1 MKISIKELKTIIE
14 EELSTATSLGPGGPR
29 VGSTI
34 MALKSGTGPIMFKI
48 MSIDPEGQTATV
60 ESEQYGH
67 ETLGIPF
74 NDWKQFTTK
83 DGKTIFFN
91 DSDASWH

>member
-1 MKISIKELKTIIE
+1 MKISIKELKEIIK

-34 MALKSGTGPIMFKI
+34 MALKSGHGPIMFKI

-60 ESEQYGH
+60 ESELHGH
-67 ETLGIPF
+67 QTLGIPF
-74 NDWKQFTTK
+74 KDWKQYTTK

-91 DSDASWH
+91 DKNASWH